1 MPGEGDAT
9 VLLGASRA
17 YFDLQLPVWE
27 RLAGKAPIQL
37 SYEGTSPMTAL
48 EDLAADP
55 KFTGKLLIGVEPDLL
70 FSGGG
75 LATKVAHYTHQQS
88 PSQRIGQWLS
98 MNFIE
103 PYFAFFD
110 QDFALQTVLARQ
122 AWPKRPGKH
131 WFMDVRKLSMHDLQ
145 RNAWLWDKV
154 ANDPQYLA
162 IVREVW
168 SEEFQ
173 SYPDDPTPAEMLQT
187 EKQQIER
194 AVKALAQLRS
204 HGVRVVFLR
213 LPSDGP
219 FLVYEDRLYPR
230 SRAWQGLLDATH
242 APGIY
247 FEDYPQLRGYT
258 LPEWSHMTQAEAERF
273 TAAVYPLI
281 ESAFSAGSGQ
291 DPPPLPL
298 AQSSGGVLAP
308 AARLVIEANLHLHGL
323 LATAAA
329 EAADEVRHRRIPAA
343 VTVAY
348 EVGRGELA
356 RVLAGAAGDDDD
368 VIAEM
373 IAQSLDRVP
382 GQHARSLGNPPRP
395 RPHSI
400 RIPVPLSDP

>member
-1 MPGEGDAT
+1 MRSSTSSSKPVQDQYARETAADRPGVAQPVPLRPVPVHPWGRILIVALVLGALLLGGWEAYWRAQRVTPGIRNTFGLWAIQRRRIDAGEGDAT

-17 YFDLQLPVWE
+17 YFDLQLPVWQ

-291 DPPPLPL
+291 DPPPPPTRTVLRRGSC
-298 AQSSGGVLAP
+298 SSR
-308 AARLVIEANLHLHGL
+308 AAC
-323 LATAAA
+323 
-329 EAADEVRHRRIPAA
+329 D
-343 VTVAY
+343 
-348 EVGRGELA
+348 
-356 RVLAGAAGDDDD
+356 
-368 VIAEM
+368 
-373 IAQSLDRVP
+373 
-382 GQHARSLGNPPRP
+382 
-395 RPHSI
+395 
-400 RIPVPLSDP
+400 